1 MPLKRTQPPNFEAS
15 TKIFRTDRK
24 TPTCL
29 TIMRFGR
36 LDGSKGQLCQRSAWG
51 ACFNCSIST
60 DKLPDD
66 AFKAE
71 RYSTGHD
78 VPRLDD
84 VLV

>member
-15 TKIFRTDRK
+15 ANGPIENANLSYNHTV
-24 TPTCL
+24 L
-29 TIMRFGR
+29 R
-36 LDGSKGQLCQRSAWG
+36 LDGSKALPSGWA
-51 ACFNCSIST
+51 ACFSCSIY
-60 DKLPDD
+60 KLPDH

-78 VPRLDD
+78 VPRLGD

>member
-15 TKIFRTDRK
+15 AKILPDGSK

-36 LDGSKGQLCQRSAWG
+36 LDGSKALTSGWA
-51 ACFNCSIST
+51 ACFSCSIY
-60 DKLPDD
+60 KLPDH

-78 VPRLDD
+78 VPRLGD